1 MPAEVAA
8 AVDEAVKMDYQ
19 TELFTKELLETT
31 FALAESLAEAEAIVR
46 FISANQ
52 ALNND
57 QNAQELI
64 NTVADLQHKIYN
76 GQSSG
81 EKLKADLNR
90 LRDTQSQIS
99 TNAVI
104 QEHAIARET
113 AVAFL
118 REVNQEISQLLG
130 MDFAALA
137 RRPGA
142 GC

>member
-1 MPAEVAA
+1 
-8 AVDEAVKMDYQ
+8 VDKAVKMDDQ
-19 TELFTKELLETT
+19 TNLFTKELLEAT
-31 FALAESLAEAEAIVR
+31 FDLAESLAEAEAIVH

-57 QNAQELI
+57 QNSLEMI
-64 NTVADLQHKIYN
+64 NAATDLQRKLYD

-81 EKLKADLNR
+81 DDLNNDLNR
-90 LRDTQSQIS
+90 LRDYQSQIS
-99 TNAVI
+99 SNAVI
-104 QEHAIARET
+104 QEQSIARET

-118 REVNQEISQLLG
+118 REINQEISQLLG

>member
-1 MPAEVAA
+1 
-8 AVDEAVKMDYQ
+8 VDKAVKMDYQ
-19 TELFTKELLETT
+19 TDLFTKELLEAT
-31 FALAESLAEAEAIVR
+31 FDLAESLAEAEAIVH

-57 QNAQELI
+57 QNTLELV
-64 NTVADLQHKIYN
+64 NAATDLQRKLYD
-76 GQSSG
+76 GESSG
-81 EKLKADLNR
+81 DDLNNDLNR
-90 LRDTQSQIS
+90 LRDYQSQIS
-99 TNAVI
+99 SNAVI
-104 QEHAIARET
+104 QEQSIARET

-118 REVNQEISQLLG
+118 REINQEISQLLG

>member
-1 MPAEVAA
+1 M
-8 AVDEAVKMDYQ
+8 DKSVKMDYQ
-19 TELFTKELLETT
+19 TDLFTKELLEAT
-31 FALAESLAEAEAIVR
+31 FNLAESLAETEAVVH

-57 QNAQELI
+57 QNTLELI
-64 NTVADLQHKIYN
+64 KAATELQRKIYD

-81 EKLKADLNR
+81 VNLNNDLNR
-90 LRDTQSQIS
+90 LRDYQSQIS

-104 QEHAIARET
+104 QEQSFVRET

-118 REVNQEISQLLG
+118 REINQEISQLLG

>member
-1 MPAEVAA
+1 
-8 AVDEAVKMDYQ
+8 VDKAVKMDYQ
-19 TELFTKELLETT
+19 TDLFTKELLKAT
-31 FALAESLAEAEAIVR
+31 FDLAESLAEAEAIVH

-57 QNAQELI
+57 QNALELI
-64 NTVADLQHKIYN
+64 NAATELQRKVYD

-81 EKLKADLNR
+81 DDLSNDLNR
-90 LRDTQSQIS
+90 LRDYQSQIS
-99 TNAVI
+99 SNAVI
-104 QEHAIARET
+104 QEQSIARET

-118 REVNQEISQLLG
+118 REINQEISQLLG
-130 MDFAALA
+130 MDFGALA

>member
-1 MPAEVAA
+1 
-8 AVDEAVKMDYQ
+8 VDKAKKMDYQ
-19 TELFTKELLETT
+19 TDLFTKELLKAT
-31 FALAESLAEAEAIVR
+31 FDLAESLAEAEAIVH

-57 QNAQELI
+57 QNALELI
-64 NTVADLQHKIYN
+64 NAATELQRKVYD

-81 EKLKADLNR
+81 DDLSNDLNR
-90 LRDTQSQIS
+90 LRDYQSQIS
-99 TNAVI
+99 SNAVI
-104 QEHAIARET
+104 QEQSIARET

-118 REVNQEISQLLG
+118 REINQEISQLLG
-130 MDFAALA
+130 MDFGALA

>member
-1 MPAEVAA
+1 MDKAK
-8 AVDEAVKMDYQ
+8 KMDYQ
-19 TELFTKELLETT
+19 TDLFTKELLKAT
-31 FALAESLAEAEAIVR
+31 FDLAESLAEAEAIVH

-57 QNAQELI
+57 QNALELI
-64 NTVADLQHKIYN
+64 NAATELQRKVYD

-81 EKLKADLNR
+81 DDLSNDLNR
-90 LRDTQSQIS
+90 LRDYQSQIS
-99 TNAVI
+99 SNAVI
-104 QEHAIARET
+104 QEQSIARET

-118 REVNQEISQLLG
+118 REINQEISQLLG
-130 MDFAALA
+130 MDFGALA

>member
-1 MPAEVAA
+1 M
-8 AVDEAVKMDYQ
+8 DKAVKMDYQ
-19 TELFTKELLETT
+19 TDLFTKELLEAT
-31 FALAESLAEAEAIVR
+31 FNLAESLAETEAVVH

-57 QNAQELI
+57 QNTLELI
-64 NTVADLQHKIYN
+64 KAATELQRKIYD

-81 EKLKADLNR
+81 VNLNNDLNR
-90 LRDTQSQIS
+90 LRDYQSQIS

-104 QEHAIARET
+104 QEQSFVRET

-118 REVNQEISQLLG
+118 REINQEISQLLG

>member
-1 MPAEVAA
+1 
-8 AVDEAVKMDYQ
+8 VDKAVKMDYQ
-19 TELFTKELLETT
+19 TDLFTKELLEAT
-31 FALAESLAEAEAIVR
+31 FDLAESLAEAEAIVH

-57 QNAQELI
+57 QNTLELI
-64 NTVADLQHKIYN
+64 NAATDLQRKLYD
-76 GQSSG
+76 GESSG
-81 EKLKADLNR
+81 DDLNNDLNR
-90 LRDTQSQIS
+90 LRDYQSQIS
-99 TNAVI
+99 SNAVI
-104 QEHAIARET
+104 QEQSIARET

-118 REVNQEISQLLG
+118 REINQEISQLLG

>member
-1 MPAEVAA
+1 M
-8 AVDEAVKMDYQ
+8 DKAVKMDYQ
-19 TELFTKELLETT
+19 TDLFTKELLEAT
-31 FALAESLAEAEAIVR
+31 FNLAESLAETEAVVH

-57 QNAQELI
+57 QNTLELI
-64 NTVADLQHKIYN
+64 KAATELQRKIYD

-81 EKLKADLNR
+81 VNLNNDLNR
-90 LRDTQSQIS
+90 LRDYQSQIS

-104 QEHAIARET
+104 HEQSFVRET

-118 REVNQEISQLLG
+118 REINQEISQLLG

>member
-1 MPAEVAA
+1 
-8 AVDEAVKMDYQ
+8 VDKAVKMDYQ
-19 TELFTKELLETT
+19 TDLFTKELLEAT
-31 FALAESLAEAEAIVR
+31 FDLAESLAEAEAIVH

-57 QNAQELI
+57 QNSLEMI
-64 NTVADLQHKIYN
+64 NAATDLQRKLYD

-81 EKLKADLNR
+81 DDLNNDLNR
-90 LRDTQSQIS
+90 LRDYQSQIS
-99 TNAVI
+99 SNAVI
-104 QEHAIARET
+104 QEQSIARET

-118 REVNQEISQLLG
+118 REINQEISQLLG